1 MAARMCNVPQTDR
14 QDNIK
19 TKAMLIMNN
28 VHREPSW
35 VELWPCL
42 FYARTRLPS
51 LSPFP
56 LLSQLN
62 GKLLNQYAKQQAA
75 CGKEAGGEIP
85 LATATAG

>member
-1 MAARMCNVPQTDR
+1 MSTANR
-14 QDNIK
+14 
-19 TKAMLIMNN
+19 
-28 VHREPSW
+28 
-35 VELWPCL
+35 VELSCGHVYFML
-42 FYARTRLPS
+42 VQDFLLS
-51 LSPFP
+51 LPFP